1 MPNTD
6 VLERERAEQ
15 ALEEAMP
22 RTAQSRPPRA
32 AGPRVTVEPKTPQ
45 GKPTKH
51 EQTQS
56 AGPARA
62 AHTIKT
68 AKAVESAAS
77 GPKADEFGRFPPRA
91 RRRRVM
97 AATLLASDVSMLV
110 LSALAAT
117 LVRYDHF
124 ELVIQTGGRD
134 LSPLRLGQ
142 TLVVVLS
149 LLGFLAMRRLYDLD
163 HLGWGS
169 GEFIRVGQA
178 LASGV
183 IAVVIGTFLLDIAA
197 VSREWAVLMLLFGMV
212 LVTAGRLATR
222 LLQGALSK
230 RMPWLL
236 RPTLIVG
243 SNMEA
248 AEIARVLCA
257 DTKSGLV
264 PVGALSSSKKDKL
277 SFDYCEPIVPVLGTA
292 GDLVRVVTASGI
304 DSVVIVASAFDYEIL
319 KRMIVD
325 LRNLPVGVHLS
336 SGLSDILSSRIVVRA
351 LSGVPVISVNGAA
364 RSGLNLLVK
373 RSFDIVVGGL
383 IILVGMPVWAAIAA
397 MIKLTSPGPVFYRQ
411 ERVGKSGRLFQMF
424 KFRTMVQHADEH
436 IQELLDQN
444 EADGPLFKMADDP
457 RVTRVGRWLRK
468 FSLDEFPQ
476 LLNVMTGDMSLVGPR
491 PPLESETLTYSKQ
504 DRRRLEVVPGMTGL
518 WQVSGRSNL
527 AFKEMV
533 RLDVFYIDN
542 WSVTLDLSLLAR
554 TLPAILTTR
563 GAY

>member
-1 MPNTD
+1 MPNSN
-6 VLERERAEQ
+6 VLEREVAEQ
-15 ALEEAMP
+15 ALEEAVP
-22 RTAQSRPPRA
+22 TKQHARTSRP
-32 AGPRVTVEPKTPQ
+32 AGVRVTVER
-45 GKPTKH
+45 KPTTPKPT
-51 EQTQS
+51 ERDTTPT
-56 AGPARA
+56 AGPAKA
-62 AHTIKT
+62 AHASKT

-77 GPKADEFGRFPPRA
+77 APKADEFGRFPSRE
-91 RRRRVM
+91 RRRKVV
-97 AATLLASDVSMLV
+97 AAALLVSDAVMLV

-124 ELVIQTGGRD
+124 EIVLQTGGRD

-142 TLVVVLS
+142 TLVVVLT

-169 GEFIRVGQA
+169 GEFIRVAQS
-178 LASGV
+178 LTSGV
-183 IAVVIGTFLLDIAA
+183 IAVVIGSFLLGQAS
-197 VSREWAVLMLLFGMV
+197 VSREWVVLALLLSMV
-212 LVTAGRLATR
+212 LVTSGRLASR

-230 RMPWLL
+230 RLPWLL

-248 AEIARVLCA
+248 AEIARVLCS

-264 PVGALSSSKKDKL
+264 PVGCLSSSQMDKL
-277 SFDYCEPIVPVLGTA
+277 SFDYCEPFVPVLGTA
-292 GDLVRVVTASGI
+292 RDLVRVVTTTGI

-325 LRNLPVGVHLS
+325 LRDVPVGVHLS

-351 LSGVPVISVNGAA
+351 LNGVPVISVNGAS
-364 RSGLNLLVK
+364 RSRLNLLVK
-373 RSFDIVVGGL
+373 RTFDLVVGAV
-383 IILVGMPVWAAIAA
+383 IILAGMPLWIAIAS

-411 ERVGKSGRLFQMF
+411 ERVGKNGRLFGMF
-424 KFRTMVQHADEH
+424 KFRTMVDHADEH
-436 IQELLDQN
+436 IHELLDLN
-444 EADGPLFKMADDP
+444 EADGPLFKIADDP
-457 RVTRVGRWLRK
+457 RLTGVGKWLRK

-476 LLNVMTGDMSLVGPR
+476 LLNVMTGEMSLVGPR
-491 PPLESETLTYSKQ
+491 PPLESETLTYSDQ

-527 AFKEMV
+527 AFNEMV

-554 TLPAILTTR
+554 TLPAILTAR